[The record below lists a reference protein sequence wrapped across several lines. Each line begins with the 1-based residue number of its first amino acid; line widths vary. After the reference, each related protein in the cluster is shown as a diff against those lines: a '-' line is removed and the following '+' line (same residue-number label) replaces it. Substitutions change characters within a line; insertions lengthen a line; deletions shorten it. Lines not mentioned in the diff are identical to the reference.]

1 MNELHEGVGGVVS
14 NTFRLLK
21 DWKPRSQVRV
31 PSILERILSVFCE
44 KGMA

>member
-1 MNELHEGVGGVVS
+1 MNELHQGVEDMVS

-21 DWKPRSQVRV
+21 DWKSRPQVRA
-31 PSILERILSVFCE
+31 PRMLERTLSVFCE